1 MKKMCLGLCL
11 LMIISGCQKQSQND
25 LSDTYQEDY
34 SHETTNKQNKG
45 DNDMQ
50 QLTLTIH
57 HQDFSVTL
65 EDNATVTEFMKY
77 LPMTITMDELHGN
90 EKYYYMNQKL
100 PTNAQSV
107 DFIEAGDLMLFG
119 DNCLV
124 LFYKSFQTSYTYTRL
139 GHVDDVKGFI
149 KQIDS
154 NSLQVNIYQ

>member
-1 MKKMCLGLCL
+1 
-11 LMIISGCQKQSQND
+11 
-25 LSDTYQEDY
+25 
-34 SHETTNKQNKG
+34 
-45 DNDMQ
+45 
-50 QLTLTIH
+50 
-57 HQDFSVTL
+57 
-65 EDNATVTEFMKY
+65 MKY

-139 GHVDDVKGFI
+139 GHVDDVNGFI

>member
-77 LPMTITMDELHGN
+77 LPMTITMDE
-90 EKYYYMNQKL
+90 
-100 PTNAQSV
+100 
-107 DFIEAGDLMLFG
+107 
-119 DNCLV
+119 
-124 LFYKSFQTSYTYTRL
+124 
-139 GHVDDVKGFI
+139 
-149 KQIDS
+149 
-154 NSLQVNIYQ
+154 